1 MKKLLLCFSCI
12 MVIVLLSGCSMDNTP
27 TKKVENFLDS
37 YRNQDENV
45 LTQLNEMVDSDTL
58 MNDDQKTTY
67 TDIMKKQY
75 EDLTYEIKDEVI
87 NGDTATVTAEIEVYD
102 YYKINQEAQDYYN
115 SNPDE
120 FSDDTT
126 NDNNDSNNN
135 NNNNNNN
142 DNGVVG
148 DVVEGAEDVVE
159 GATDAAEDVVEGAE
173 DAVEGTADALTGDS
187 KYVEYRLGKLK
198 DAKDRVT
205 YTIEF
210 TLTKVDDV
218 WTLDEID
225 DATRQKI
232 HGLYEH

>member
-1 MKKLLLCFSCI
+1 MKRLLLCFSCI
-12 MVIVLLSGCSMDNTP
+12 MAIILLSGCSMDNTP

-37 YRNQDENV
+37 YKNQDENV
-45 LTQLNEMVDSDTL
+45 LTQLKEMVDSDTL
-58 MNDDQKTTY
+58 MNENQKSSY

-102 YYKINQEAQDYYN
+102 YYKINKDAQDYYN

-120 FSDDTT
+120 FADDTT
-126 NDNNDSNNN
+126 DNNND
-135 NNNNNNN
+135 

-148 DVVEGAEDVVE
+148 DVVEGAEDVAEGVVE
-159 GATDAAEDVVEGAE
+159 GAEDVVEGA
-173 DAVEGTADALTGDS
+173 TDALTGDS